1 MLNVREIAC
10 MKGVLAG
17 FVEQLSLG
25 DGRPRGTGVQAR
37 KGAVLAGVC
46 VQGALSPSFGG
57 CSDRARPSVI

>member
-1 MLNVREIAC
+1 MLKVREIAC

-25 DGRPRGTGVQAR
+25 DGRPRGAGVQAR

-46 VQGALSPSFGG
+46 ASSFLGFVLVGA
-57 CSDRARPSVI
+57 ASVFR